1 MARKRTP
8 PITVPTA
15 ERVDAAVRK
24 GEFAV
29 AVELAKGVFARE
41 RSAAADRLV
50 KETVLRAL
58 AHYADT
64 GRAVEFQRLVA
75 EVEGMRWAEPEW
87 KNRLAVQLA
96 RGGLLAKAIELAEP
110 TLSNTI
116 TAHFADWAVR
126 TRSRDAL
133 PEPLRPQFDA
143 VADAFEHYRAGWDD
157 PAREALAAVGLS
169 SPFLEWKLLVRG
181 LIAWST
187 GDDSRA
193 IENFTRLSADRW
205 PFRLAAPIRAKI
217 DPAFASSHPAA
228 AQQYQAL
235 NSGGLAGKLRKV
247 QAELAGKK
255 KLGAAFKAAE
265 SAVTAL
271 KTSAPHLIPRL
282 ANCFYHVIARQG
294 EQDDLAR
301 YRKLFGGPAD
311 DPSFHKLEALVF
323 EEIGEKE
330 IALQRWAA
338 YEGWLS
344 GYPAGWPADV
354 ADRARAILLNRMGGI
369 AADLEDE
376 ANDPDPFDVDLGGFF
391 APAARK
397 RAAKRKPID
406 PSVYLKRAIELAP
419 EWEPPTRE
427 LFNRAV
433 VLGKVADAEAA
444 ARAHLRHNP
453 QSVFFLNALGTLLL
467 KQGRAAEG
475 LDLRKRALAL
485 NPLDSMARHF
495 AAAAHL
501 AHARRVA
508 IAGKP
513 ADGLAALTADEE
525 LVRTEMRPSFF
536 ALRATLFR
544 KLGEKE
550 KAAADEA
557 VALAIPGARLTVR
570 LYLHVNAVLLKLKPA
585 DKSAA
590 SKAFTAALAE
600 QPDPKEANMLV
611 AGWDVF
617 HHEGLT
623 YTGQKTQEKKIYDA
637 MVRAADGT
645 GPEVEFEGLTVI
657 LNSRD
662 QHTLVRKLAPKL
674 ARRFPRNPVFPFC
687 LAEAELAKT
696 RGGYKV
702 TEQLRKARALAE
714 ASPDE
719 RHKRLLPKIEE
730 LLKQSNPFGA
740 MFDSFFGGG
749 GC

>member
-1 MARKRTP
+1 MARKRQP
-8 PITVPTA
+8 PPPARPTA
-15 ERVDAAVRK
+15 EKVDAAVRT
-24 GEFAV
+24 GNFAA

-41 RSAAADRLV
+41 LSAAADKLV
-50 KETVLRAL
+50 RETELKAL

-64 GRAVEFQRLVA
+64 GRTPEFQRLVA
-75 EVEGMRWAEPEW
+75 EVELARWAELEW

-96 RGGLLAKAIELAEP
+96 RGGLLAKATALAEP
-110 TLSNTI
+110 TLHPAI

-126 TRSRDAL
+126 TRNRDAL
-133 PEPLRPQFDA
+133 PEPLRPQYDA
-143 VADAFEHYRAGWDD
+143 VTTAFLHYTAGKDD
-157 PAREALAAVGLS
+157 PAREALNAVPLS
-169 SPFLEWKLLVRG
+169 SPLIEWKLLVRG

-187 GDDSRA
+187 GDDPRA
-193 IENFTRLSADRW
+193 VENFTRLSADRW

-217 DPAFASSHPAA
+217 DPAFSSSHPIA
-228 AQQYQAL
+228 AQQFQGL
-235 NSGGLAGKLRKV
+235 NAGGLAGKLRKV
-247 QAELAGKK
+247 QTELAGKK

-265 SAVTAL
+265 AAVNAIKTA
-271 KTSAPHLIPRL
+271 APPLLPRL

-301 YRKLFGGPAD
+301 YRKLFGAPPD
-311 DPSFHKLEALVF
+311 DPAFHKLEALVF

-338 YEGWLS
+338 FEGWLS
-344 GYPAGWPADV
+344 GYPAGWPAAV
-354 ADRARAILLNRMGGI
+354 ADRARAVVLNRMGGI

-376 ANDPDPFDVDLGGFF
+376 ANDPDPFDIDLGGFF
-391 APAARK
+391 APAGRK
-397 RAAKRKPID
+397 RAGKRKPID

-433 VLGKVADAEAA
+433 LLGKAADAEAA
-444 ARAHLRHNP
+444 ARDHLRHNP
-453 QSVFFLNALGTLLL
+453 QSVFFLNALGTLLF

-485 NPLDSMARHF
+485 NPLDAMARHF

-501 AHARRVA
+501 AHARRVS

-513 ADGLAALTADEE
+513 ADGLAALNADEE
-525 LVRTEMRPSFF
+525 LVRTEMRPSYF

-550 KAAADEA
+550 KAAEDEA
-557 VALAIPGARLTVR
+557 TALAIPGARLTVR

-674 ARRFPRNPVFPFC
+674 AKRFQRNPVFPFC

-730 LLKQSNPFGA
+730 LLKQANPFSA
-740 MFDSFFGGG
+740 MFDSFFGEG
-749 GC
+749 